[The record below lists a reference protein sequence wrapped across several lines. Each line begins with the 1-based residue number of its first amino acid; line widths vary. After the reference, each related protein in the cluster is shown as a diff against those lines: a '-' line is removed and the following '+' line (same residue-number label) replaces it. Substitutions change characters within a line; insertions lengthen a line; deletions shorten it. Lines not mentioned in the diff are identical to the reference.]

1 MVVALIGSGREK
13 IRAVASVKIRINRS
27 VVVPLVDQIRD
38 QVVAAIS
45 TGDLKPGDRL
55 PPIRQLAQFLGINR
69 NTVGQAYRLLE
80 QEGYLVTRAGGGTT
94 IAGSADTVV
103 VRGQALRNLIR
114 SALAEATAA
123 GFTAQEFAE
132 LAYYEAAREPL
143 YVASIA
149 VIDDYPGE
157 LSSLGT
163 AARGALPGCSVREIL
178 LAELAIMDE
187 EARARRLAGFDFA
200 LVPFYSLQR
209 ATELLKAIGPPILA
223 AGVGPSLA
231 VLHRIQR
238 ESAGKRVAIVCTEL
252 IGPERMERR
261 LRGAGVALGSA
272 VHGHVGD
279 PRLPAVLAGCD
290 LVIASEGSV
299 DAVRS
304 AAPDKSVITY
314 TALLDEPSLATIRG
328 YLDKAGRM
336 KTRFPPTERAPE
348 E

>member
-1 MVVALIGSGREK
+1 
-13 IRAVASVKIRINRS
+13 VASVKIRVNRS

-80 QEGYLVTRAGGGTT
+80 HEGYLVTRAGGGTT
-94 IAGSADTVV
+94 IAGSANTIA
-103 VRGQALRNLIR
+103 VRGQALRSLIR
-114 SALAEATAA
+114 AALAEATSA

-149 VIDDYPGE
+149 VIDEYPGE
-157 LSSLGT
+157 LTSLGS
-163 AARGALPGCSVREIL
+163 AIRAALPACSVREIL
-178 LAELAIMDE
+178 LAELSVMDD

-200 LVPFYSLQR
+200 LVPFYSLER
-209 ATELLKAIGPPILA
+209 ASSLLDGVGLPILA

-231 VLHRIQR
+231 LLHKIQR

-252 IGPERMERR
+252 QGPERMERR
-261 LRGAGVALGSA
+261 LRGAGITLGPT
-272 VHGHVGD
+272 VHGHVGN
-279 PRLPAVLAGCD
+279 PELPAILGDSDV
-290 LVIASEGSV
+290 VIASEGSV
-299 DAVRS
+299 DAVR
-304 AAPDKSVITY
+304 ATVPGKPVITY
-314 TALLDEPSLATIRG
+314 SALLDEPSLATIRS
-328 YLDKAGRM
+328 YLGQASRM
-336 KTRFPPTERAPE
+336 KTRFSPADRGPE
-348 E
+348 ESRPDE